1 MSLFCNPI
9 HVHGSKH
16 GTLHTNSTP
25 LRPEAA
31 PAKQKSIVYDDMTD
45 EMNDERSL
53 RTFGRGDAPA
63 PAGCARLHWGAGLS
77 NARGGREGLGHKLAA
92 AWVRVRAAFGD
103 GWLCT
108 PRDDPKGSSAAGSS
122 HCSPSIYLSIYR
134 SAAAACPSGERA
146 THTSAACS
154 AAAKL
159 PRWTSLPPRFTR
171 A

>member
-1 MSLFCNPI
+1 MSTAARHPSHEFN
-9 HVHGSKH
+9 
-16 GTLHTNSTP
+16 
-25 LRPEAA
+25 AA
-31 PAKQKSIVYDDMTD
+31 PARGGAGKKKSIVYDDMTD